1 MTPAADEK
9 AMDTERLLAA
19 GERGSHLLFDTR
31 TIAEA
36 YSQDARQLEAVVRS
50 DGPAVERAIH
60 GLLAQ
65 PTCSA
70 GRVFVESLPRALQ
83 YVLVLLYFELLDGRL
98 RRRRILH

>member
-1 MTPAADEK
+1 
-9 AMDTERLLAA
+9 MDTERLLAA
-19 GERGSHLLFDTR
+19 GERGSHLLFDTA

-36 YSQDARQLEAVVRS
+36 YSQDARELEAVVRA

-65 PTCSA
+65 PSCTA
-70 GRVFVESLPRALQ
+70 ARAFVESLPRAPQ

-98 RRRRILH
+98 RKRRVLH